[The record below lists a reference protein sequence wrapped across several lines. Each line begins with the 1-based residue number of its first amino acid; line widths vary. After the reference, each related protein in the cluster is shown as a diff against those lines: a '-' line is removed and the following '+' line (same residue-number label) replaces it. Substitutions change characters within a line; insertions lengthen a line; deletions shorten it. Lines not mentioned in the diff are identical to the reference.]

1 MIKSLGLSTKLTPLK
16 GRKRAELVIFAQG
29 QGCILKNQVKLDLGY
44 IPDYQGLV
52 IGVTVRR

>member
-1 MIKSLGLSTKLTPLK
+1 MIKSLDLSTKLTPLK
-16 GRKRAELVIFAQG
+16 GQKRVELVIFAQG